1 MTEARRGRRGFGDE
15 DEEAGEKLVDVGA
28 RAELGEFG
36 EEFGGELFR
45 VVLQPL
51 GHIEQSGM
59 AETKMGAGVQNSSG
73 VESVSLEET
82 RAAFRTLRLRTVC

>member
-28 RAELGEFG
+28 GAKLGEFG
-36 EEFGGELFR
+36 EEFGGEVFR

-51 GHIEQSGM
+51 GHVEQSGM
-59 AETKMGAGVQNSSG
+59 AETKMGAGLQNSSG

-82 RAAFRTLRLRTVC
+82 RVAFRTFRLRTAC